1 MTIIV
6 VMHWI
11 YRNRRS
17 RVSNESEVGTEG
29 RAGEFG
35 MSGSD
40 AVAKEEMRSRRRF
53 IETAF
58 FAATSSF
65 VISRSNYAMASESRG
80 DRFSRGLE
88 ILRQI
93 GGGKFYGAGN
103 LLSENAPRLSRFTV
117 QYTYRPVLF
126 RPG

>member
-93 GGGKFYGAGN
+93 GGAKFFG
-103 LLSENAPRLSRFTV
+103 TV
-117 QYTYRPVLF
+117 NDLAANYAHPLRVTLP
-126 RPG
+126 